1 MTLGI
6 MEAITED
13 IGEAGTTHGI
23 TAVTGEDGM
32 TLGITADIGADT
44 HGTDITTL
52 TIADGTED
60 GTLFGDITTTALS
73 TAEAAQETA
82 GTDRDMRHRETAG
95 YSQAGQQ
102 RAAA

>member
-32 TLGITADIGADT
+32 TLGTTADIGADT

>member
-1 MTLGI
+1 MPLG
-6 MEAITED
+6 ITED

-32 TLGITADIGADT
+32 TLGTTADIGTDIGADT
-44 HGTDITTL
+44 RGTDITTL
-52 TIADGTED
+52 TIAVGTED